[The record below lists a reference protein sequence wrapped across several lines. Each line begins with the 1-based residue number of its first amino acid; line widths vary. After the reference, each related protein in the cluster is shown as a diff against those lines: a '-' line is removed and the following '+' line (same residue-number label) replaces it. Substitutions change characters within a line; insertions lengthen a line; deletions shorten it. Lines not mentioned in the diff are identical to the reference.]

1 MPRQR
6 MLPGEHGRISEKVS
20 GGKFYAAT
28 YVRDSDGRRRR
39 VGRSSVKS
47 VEDARRILQRYLT
60 VRRTPTSGQV
70 VTARTTLAD
79 LFDVWLN
86 AKELRDGVKP
96 QTVGNYRAVWAKHGA
111 SQLGALSITELSTS
125 DADAYLTAMGAT
137 TQAKRLRMILVGMF
151 SMAVRFDVLKVNP
164 IRETT
169 TEKTSKTPTRAA
181 NADEFSQIRAAC
193 RPMWSGAGQARTRA
207 GYSLLSS
214 S

>member
-111 SQLGALSITELSTS
+111 SQLGALRITELSTS
-125 DADAYLTAMGAT
+125 DAYLTAMGAT

-193 RPMWSGAGQARTRA
+193 RPMWSGAGQARTQA